1 MGLLY
6 PKVFGGGVDAVE
18 DKVLQAQLATLSF
31 VNAEHVGLADSC
43 VEGEHWEG
51 ALRAL
56 LRMGGFRVPADKIDC
71 VVDAVEHLGCL
82 VDKCDGKFVRLVAL
96 AVLKAQP
103 PHIHSQLEFVARF
116 VHPNQLWAPR
126 SGGAFTLLRAALQ
139 YVAPLDPIGLS
150 QWSREREP

>member
-103 PHIHSQLEFVARF
+103 PQIHSQLEFVA
-116 VHPNQLWAPR
+116 
-126 SGGAFTLLRAALQ
+126 
-139 YVAPLDPIGLS
+139 LS
-150 QWSREREP
+150 LIHISEPTDQRGSRMPSSA